1 MTVKELLKILETRN
15 NGSFIKIHWISDLGN
30 KQAAKSKDNGDIIQ
44 KDTITTIRKGIEYTN
59 IKTVREALIKK
70 GQYEIVDPQ
79 TGKIE
84 VISKS
89 LPWGNWVDGYEGLLI
104 ENKGEVYVRLY
115 TSPNKPN
122 SKYFLNGK
130 EISKDEL
137 KELGIMQKSYWNKS
151 EPTDCMTVKIKNI
164 KEIY

>member
-1 MTVKELLKILETRN
+1 MKIEELVKILNKKN
-15 NGSFIKIHWISDLGN
+15 NGSFFKIHWTTNLNS
-30 KQAAKSKDNGDIIQ
+30 KQTAKSKNNGDLIL
-44 KDTITTIRKGIEYTN
+44 KDTFATVRKGVEYKN
-59 IKTVREALIKK
+59 IKHVQEILMSK
-70 GQYEIVDPQ
+70 GQYKIDPI
-79 TGKIE
+79 TGKPE
-84 VISKS
+84 VFSEGMS
-89 LPWGNWVDGYEGLLI
+89 WGNWVDGYEGLLI

-137 KELGIMQKSYWNKS
+137 KELGVMQKSYWSKY